1 MEDQI
6 MNAFVSTDSEVAN
19 PHIDDINT
27 DSHSTS
33 NDYEYAFSDEYKKTK
48 YHITEKTDVTIRQRE
63 LEPGINES
71 VMCTVQEICT
81 QMAQVYVN
89 GNTICFASVKRTT
102 TVTCSVTTAEG
113 TSTCTI
119 QQEETQMMTQTSLV
133 NQALEALE
141 LIKNGF
147 NPKDIVHINPGK
159 NLNAQQEKIS

>member
-1 MEDQI
+1 
-6 MNAFVSTDSEVAN
+6 MNAFVSTEVAI
-19 PHIDDINT
+19 PHIDNINN

-33 NDYEYAFSDEYKKTK
+33 NDYDYAFSDQYKNTK
-48 YHITEKTDVTIRQRE
+48 YHITEKTDVTIRTRE

-89 GNTICFASVKRTT
+89 GNSICFASVKRTT

-113 TSTCTI
+113 TTSCTI
-119 QQEETQMMTQTSLV
+119 QQEEVQMMTQTSLV

-141 LIKNGF
+141 LIKQGF
-147 NPKDIVHINPGK
+147 NPKDIVHTNPGK
-159 NLNAQQEKIS
+159 NLSLS